1 MTDLAA
7 DLCAKT
13 KQDKIP
19 QPLEIN
25 ITKVQRKSFLNFM
38 KDNYLS
44 DIHRKDQVIKVFQEF
59 DSKWEN
65 VKCKFD
71 TKGICTERAVTASHI
86 TQSGTMF

>member
-44 DIHRKDQVIKVFQEF
+44 DIHRKDQVIKVF
-59 DSKWEN
+59 
-65 VKCKFD
+65 
-71 TKGICTERAVTASHI
+71 
-86 TQSGTMF
+86 